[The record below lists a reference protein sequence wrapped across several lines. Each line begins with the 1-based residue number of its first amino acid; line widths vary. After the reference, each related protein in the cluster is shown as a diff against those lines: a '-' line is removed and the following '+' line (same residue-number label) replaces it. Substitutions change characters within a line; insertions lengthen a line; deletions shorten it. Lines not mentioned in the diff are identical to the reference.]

1 MTFKNGESPDNRR
14 TFEDLYDDLLK
25 PMVNQNEKL
34 RIAPKQEEE
43 KIKELRDKYQSQLSE
58 RNKFYEKVKGD
69 YSKELSKL

>member
-43 KIKELRDKYQSQLSE
+43 KIKEGMTFRVSDVLFQATLV
-58 RNKFYEKVKGD
+58 NV
-69 YSKELSKL
+69 